1 MVAARLP
8 AELVVRIERWADAN
22 ETSRSEAIRR
32 LVEQALATMAVPIKG
47 KRK

>member
-8 AELVVRIERWADAN
+8 PELTERIEAWAAEN
-22 ETSRSEAIRR
+22 VVSRSEAIRR
-32 LVEQALATMAVPIKG
+32 LVERALSTVAVPIKG